1 LLISSFLTFVVSQ
14 KTADFGFSS
23 VACYFNGNS
32 SLLMMGRRIM
42 GKHARRWSVAGLAT
56 ALLGATA
63 LSGPAFAQDRD
74 SLKGLQQFAQAATT
88 AATGAFGGGGFGG
101 GGGRGGGGGGTGRGG
116 GGGGTTTGGGG
127 AASSVT
133 DPGVRG
139 GALGVGG
146 PIAGLTAAELA
157 FFTAAEARFNVIE
170 TVSSGLGPGF
180 NELSC
185 GNCHVSPAAGGSSPA
200 TNPQVTD
207 GNAMGG
213 QNVIPSFI
221 TANGPI
227 REARFVTLPNGQPDG
242 SVHDLFTIAG
252 RSDSPSGCV
261 FPQPPFAAQVAKNNV
276 IFRIPT
282 PLFGAGLIEV
292 VPDQNLQAAFSAQA
306 STNGSLGISGSF
318 NTIGNTQSITRF
330 GWKAQNPSLFFF
342 AGEAYNVEEGV
353 TSEVF
358 PEERN
363 IATGPEVTVPA
374 TPQCAPNPEPED
386 TTFSFDPM
394 SPPSASLESDIS
406 SDLVNFAMFPRLL
419 AAPVP
424 AVPFTASSTAS
435 TASTGSSTTASSST
449 TGSTVQ
455 VASALPTAA
464 GTTTS
469 TTSTSSSSSATP
481 SAASVQAGFTAF
493 NNVGCSGCHI
503 VSQTTTLASLIDAGP
518 LTAASNITI
527 NPFSDF
533 AVHTMG
539 TGLADGV
546 SQGSTT
552 GQQFRTSPLWGV
564 GQRTFFLHDGRT
576 NNLVTAIEQHASSG
590 SEANQVISNFNMLSA
605 TDQQNLINF
614 LRDL

>member
-1 LLISSFLTFVVSQ
+1 MAQ
-14 KTADFGFSS
+14 YG
-23 VACYFNGNS
+23 
-32 SLLMMGRRIM
+32 
-42 GKHARRWSVAGLAT
+42 RRWSVAGVAT

-63 LSGPAFAQDRD
+63 LSGPAFAQHKD
-74 SLKGLQQFAQAATT
+74 SLNGLQQLAQNATAAAT
-88 AATGAFGGGGFGG
+88 FGG
-101 GGGRGGGGGGTGRGG
+101 GGGRGGGGRT
-116 GGGGTTTGGGG
+116 GGGGTGGGGTGGGGTGGGG
-127 AASSVT
+127 ASTSVT

-139 GALGVGG
+139 GAPGAGG
-146 PIAGLTAAELA
+146 PVAGLTAAELT
-157 FFTAAEARFNVIE
+157 FFTAAVARFNVIE

-185 GNCHVSPAAGGSSPA
+185 GACHASPATGGSSPA

-213 QNVIPSFI
+213 SNVIPSFI

-242 SVHDLFTIAG
+242 AVHDLFSIQT
-252 RSDSPSGCV
+252 RSDNPSGCV
-261 FPQPPFAAQVAKNNV
+261 FPQPPFAQALAANNV

-282 PLFGAGLIEV
+282 PLFGAGLVEV
-292 VPDQNLQAAFSAQA
+292 VPDLNLQNAFAAQA
-306 STNGSLGISGSF
+306 SKNGSLGISGSF
-318 NTIGNTQSITRF
+318 NTTGNTQSITRF
-330 GWKAQNPSLFFF
+330 GWKAQNPSLIVF

-353 TSEVF
+353 TNETF

-363 IATGPEVTVPA
+363 IAPGPEVVTPA

-386 TTFSFDPM
+386 TTSSVDNF
-394 SPPSASLESDIS
+394 SPPSASLASDLSSDI
-406 SDLVNFAMFPRLL
+406 VNFAMVGRLL

-435 TASTGSSTTASSST
+435 AATSTTASSTTT
-449 TGSTVQ
+449 TGAAVQ

-464 GTTTS
+464 GTTTA
-469 TTSTSSSSSATP
+469 STSSTP

-503 VSQTTTLASLIDAGP
+503 VSQTTTNAELIDV
-518 LTAASNITI
+518 TQMAAVSNITI

-546 SQGSTT
+546 SQGSAT
-552 GQQFRTSPLWGV
+552 GNQFRTAPLWGV
-564 GQRTFFLHDGRT
+564 GQRNFFLHDGRT

-605 TDQQNLINF
+605 TEQQNLINF